1 MTRWG
6 WGGVWAAIGWGMRDK
21 MALSWF
27 SCSVIT
33 EAVQVTWHQ
42 SRLPGAKPLFF
53 SSHQHLRTSYYP
65 NLKCL
70 PQVAEGQGV
79 ATAVIQH
86 PLWLPTRGLCQRP
99 N

>member
-1 MTRWG
+1 M
-6 WGGVWAAIGWGMRDK
+6 

-27 SCSVIT
+27 SCSVKCFQCFHWGCAGDLAPIQT
-33 EAVQVTWHQ
+33 SWGKASLLS
-42 SRLPGAKPLFF
+42 SRQRLG
-53 SSHQHLRTSYYP
+53 TSYYP

-79 ATAVIQH
+79 ATTVIQH